1 MIRAASDKTHITFD
15 EKKLIRM
22 DPIIYIPLAV
32 AVVLS
37 FWISLVEATYLTVRV
52 APLRVASEKGNH
64 RARAAIKITNE
75 KTRLVS
81 ATTFVDTFSNVVIA
95 STIGI
100 ILSAALGIYGWDI
113 SAVFGSLT
121 IMIFLYLLP
130 KAIGIENSVNMSLRL
145 ARSSELLLK
154 ILSPIAVP
162 LTSFAGRLSRKIVDS
177 SDGPTLVNEF
187 EDLLILLERAGHVAP
202 NAGKVIRSALSSSN
216 SLAGDF
222 ATPTTEIIS
231 VSSNSTVAD
240 ALKLMGES
248 SHPHLPIWEESSGN
262 YIGAVT
268 FSSLSPALANGR
280 LADKVISYAV
290 KPAQVKE
297 DDPAVTVMDRMQA
310 SKVTMA
316 FVHNGD
322 QFLGMVTL
330 TDILE
335 VTLGMKV

>member
-1 MIRAASDKTHITFD
+1 
-15 EKKLIRM
+15 M
-22 DPIIYIPLAV
+22 DSIIYIPLAI
-32 AVVLS
+32 AVILS

-52 APLRVASEKGNH
+52 SPLRVASERGNR
-64 RARAAIKITNE
+64 RANVAIKITNE
-75 KTRLVS
+75 KTRLIS

-100 ILSAALGIYGWDI
+100 ILSGVLGIYGWDV

-145 ARSSELLLK
+145 ARSSEVLLR

-162 LTSFAGRLSRKIVDS
+162 LTSFASRLSHRIVDR

-202 NAGKVIRSALSSSN
+202 DAGKVIRSALSASN
-216 SLAGDF
+216 SLAGEF
-222 ATPTTEIIS
+222 VTPATEIVS
-231 VSSNSTVAD
+231 VSSSSTVVD
-240 ALKLMGES
+240 ALKLMGVS
-248 SHPHLPIWEESSGN
+248 SHPHLPIREESSGN
-262 YIGAVT
+262 YVGAVT
-268 FSSLSPALANGR
+268 FSSLSPALANSRYDDNVLG
-280 LADKVISYAV
+280 YAV
-290 KPAQVKE
+290 KPARVNE

-316 FVHNGD
+316 FVHDGD
-322 QFLGMVTL
+322 QVLGMVTL